1 MHIISLHDLCRQELI
16 HLLNARFMPTGWT
29 RNGDRK
35 AQQLHSKA
43 QRWLANAFAGVPD
56 ALVARPNSRVC
67 SQLHAT
73 AIAEHKLER
82 MVYRMVELFAA
93 LPVPDQSEAFATAE
107 LTDRLCQL
115 QRFQSDLERMR
126 KHLDKDA
133 LPAAT
138 ADLPLAPLREALE
151 DTLRAVR
158 QRVFDTEGVLQTS
171 RQAMS
176 T

>member
-93 LPVPDQSEAFATAE
+93 LQHLYRAALGQKSRDKSPGSNYAHT
-107 LTDRLCQL
+107 LTSSSPSAHC
-115 QRFQSDLERMR
+115 
-126 KHLDKDA
+126 
-133 LPAAT
+133 AA
-138 ADLPLAPLREALE
+138 A
-151 DTLRAVR
+151 
-158 QRVFDTEGVLQTS
+158 
-171 RQAMS
+171 
-176 T
+176 